1 MDLTEMLAGVE
12 QMVLGI
18 RTRAGVMWLMGAN
31 TPDGFDVHMGMLRM
45 AGGLVP
51 GLGLVGWR
59 SIFHIWPD
67 GP

>member
-31 TPDGFDVHMGMLRM
+31 TSDGFDVHMGMLGM
-45 AGGLVP
+45 Q
-51 GLGLVGWR
+51 VGWCQVWGVVWR